1 MQEPYIPRN
10 KRCFKISTAIGE
22 PWKVINQLREGLNY
36 LGFKVKEFEFIY
48 HSPDIHGV
56 TGTEVLPKAYYR
68 INKIV
73 GSAYSDIIFATDRPV
88 YMYVVNDMLTIS
100 PVKPRIAE
108 DNDNV

>member
-10 KRCFKISTAIGE
+10 KRCVKITTTIGE
-22 PWKVINQLREGLNY
+22 PWKIINQFREGLHF

-73 GSAYSDIIFATDRPV
+73 GSAYSDIVLAEDRPV
-88 YMYVVNDMLTIS
+88 YIYTVNDMLTIS
-100 PVKPRIAE
+100 TLKPRIAE
-108 DNDNV
+108 DNENE